1 MSREQLKTRV
11 MEEIDRRLP
20 EFKDLLR
27 DVVRIP
33 TDNPPGDTTACV
45 TFLAQYLKERGLPAD
60 VYEPR
65 PTFQSLVSYKKGR
78 RDGRNL
84 VLRAPGPVS
93 GWRPEGV
100 VLRSL
105 LRRVPGRQDP
115 GSRGGRHE
123 GRHHRLSPLS
133 RTGPRGGH
141 PHQGPAHGDASR
153 GRGVRWHLGSS
164 VAAGERADDEG

>member
-1 MSREQLKTRV
+1 MSREQLKTQV

-65 PTFQSLVSYKKGR
+65 PTLQSLVSYKKGR
-78 RDGRNL
+78 REGRNL
-84 VLRAPGPVS
+84 VLNGHLDQFPAGAPESAGMARSWVGAS
-93 GWRPEGV
+93 G
-100 VLRSL
+100 
-105 LRRVPGRQDP
+105 
-115 GSRGGRHE
+115 
-123 GRHHRLSPLS
+123 
-133 RTGPRGGH
+133 T
-141 PHQGPAHGDASR
+141 
-153 GRGVRWHLGSS
+153 
-164 VAAGERADDEG
+164 

>member
-20 EFKDLLR
+20 EFKDHLR

-115 GSRGGRHE
+115 GSRRRDMKAGTVAS
-123 GRHHRLSPLS
+123 LLCLVLIQSWIFPSTASS
-133 RTGPRGGH
+133 RRRWWQTRSQAARGG
-141 PHQGPAHGDASR
+141 PSGCWR
-153 GRGVRWHLGSS
+153 MCR
-164 VAAGERADDEG
+164 